1 MLRNRQYAIEVD
13 FFTTEQIETS
23 MSIKQFDYG
32 TSNISFL
39 LTSKGEQIQISEDEE
54 IIVIFK
60 LKNNIVANRINNQ
73 IQGEVVALT
82 QEDGTITV
90 DVPKK
95 ILKNQGTVHCEVV
108 IVNKVNGN
116 RKTSPN
122 ITFSIVKS
130 LVDFEQLIDGE

>member
-23 MSIKQFDYG
+23 MSFKQYDYG

-39 LTSKGEQIQISEDEE
+39 LKSKGQEIQLSEDEE

-60 LKNNIVANRINNQ
+60 LKNNIVANRVDKPV
-73 IQGEVVALT
+73 QGEVVAST
-82 QEDGTITV
+82 QDDGTITV

-130 LVDFEQLIDGE
+130 LVDFDELLSGE

>member
-23 MSIKQFDYG
+23 MSFKQFDYG

-73 IQGEVVALT
+73 IQG
-82 QEDGTITV
+82 
-90 DVPKK
+90 
-95 ILKNQGTVHCEVV
+95 
-108 IVNKVNGN
+108 
-116 RKTSPN
+116 
-122 ITFSIVKS
+122 
-130 LVDFEQLIDGE
+130 

>member
-23 MSIKQFDYG
+23 MSFKQYDYG

-39 LTSKGEQIQISEDEE
+39 LKSKGQEIQLSEDEE

-60 LKNNIVANRINNQ
+60 LKNNIVANRVDKPV
-73 IQGEVVALT
+73 QGEVVAST
-82 QEDGTITV
+82 QDDATITV

-130 LVDFEQLIDGE
+130 LVDFDELLSGE

>member
-1 MLRNRQYAIEVD
+1 MLRNRQYVIEVD

-23 MSIKQFDYG
+23 MSFKQYDYG

-39 LTSKGEQIQISEDEE
+39 LKSEGQELQLSEDEE

-73 IQGEVVALT
+73 IQGEVVAST
-82 QEDGTITV
+82 QDDGTITV

-130 LVDFEQLIDGE
+130 LVDFEQLTDGE

>member
-1 MLRNRQYAIEVD
+1 MQRNRDYTIEVD
-13 FFTTEQIETS
+13 FFKTDPIETS
-23 MSIKQFDYG
+23 MSFKQYDYG

-39 LTSKGEQIQISEDEE
+39 LKSEGQEIQISEDEE

-60 LKNNIVANRINNQ
+60 LKNNIVANRVDRPV
-73 IQGEVVALT
+73 QGEVIAST
-82 QEDGTITV
+82 QDDGTITV
-90 DVPKK
+90 DIPKK

-130 LVDFEQLIDGE
+130 LVDFDELLSGE

>member
-23 MSIKQFDYG
+23 MSFKQFDYG

-39 LTSKGEQIQISEDEE
+39 VTSKGEQIQISEDEE

>member
-1 MLRNRQYAIEVD
+1 MVRNREYTIPID
-13 FFTTEQIETS
+13 FRSTDTVETS
-23 MSIKQFDYG
+23 MSFKQYDYG

-39 LTSKGEQIQISEDEE
+39 LKSEGQEIQISEDEE

-60 LKNNIVANRINNQ
+60 LKNNIVANRVDKPV
-73 IQGEVVALT
+73 QGEVVAST
-82 QEDGTITV
+82 QDDGTITV
-90 DVPKK
+90 DIPKK

-130 LVDFEQLIDGE
+130 LVDFDELLSGE

>member
-23 MSIKQFDYG
+23 MSFKQFDYG
-32 TSNISFL
+32 ASNISFL
-39 LTSKGEQIQISEDEE
+39 LTSKGEQNQISEDEE

>member
-1 MLRNRQYAIEVD
+1 MLWNRQYAFEVD

-23 MSIKQFDYG
+23 MSFKQYDYG

-39 LTSKGEQIQISEDEE
+39 LKSKGQEIQLSEDEE

-60 LKNNIVANRINNQ
+60 LKNNIVANRVDKPV
-73 IQGEVVALT
+73 QGEVVAST
-82 QEDGTITV
+82 QDDGTITV

-130 LVDFEQLIDGE
+130 LVDFDELLSGE

>member
-1 MLRNRQYAIEVD
+1 
-13 FFTTEQIETS
+13 
-23 MSIKQFDYG
+23 MSFKQFDYG

>member
-23 MSIKQFDYG
+23 MSFKQFDYG